1 MPLFVLTYDVRATHH
16 HDYSNLYALLNS
28 WRAAHL
34 QNSVWLADMAS
45 GTAQTIMEAMR
56 AHMHTDDTICVIQ
69 LLQAGAQWWSAHCRP
84 EGTAWL
90 KAHYP

>member
-1 MPLFVLTYDVRATHH
+1 MTFFVLTYDVRATH

-34 QNSVWLADMAS
+34 QNSVWLAVMNGAA
-45 GTAQTIMEAMR
+45 TAVRDAMK
-56 AHMHTDDTICVIQ
+56 AHMHPDDTVAVIQ
-69 LLQAGAQWWSAHCRP
+69 LATGATWATVHTRP

-90 KAHYP
+90 KARFP